1 MRELTK
7 GANVGL
13 AELSDDAGTVI
24 ASLSWSSNAG
34 DGDADVS
41 VLLLDARGKVRSDA
55 DFFYYNNPSADDG
68 SVQLLGKTPTD
79 SGSEDR
85 ISLDLTAVPADV
97 ERLVVAASRY
107 GGSRFGE
114 LDDLRMTVADRTG
127 EVLLGFSI
135 ADAGVESAFIFGEL
149 YRRGAEWKYR
159 AIGQG
164 YETGLAGLATDFG
177 IDVDDEGE
185 HEEEVE
191 EGAEGVEGGADAFVE
206 AVVEVGAGGVP
217 GSAPNTPHAAQPVP
231 QTLPHAVVP
240 EPVVPQALVPQAVAP
255 QAVSLPLQ
263 AIRSADGTDAALASG
278 GTDAAVAAPP
288 RRTRG
293 PRTAKKKV
301 TLPAVAKKS
310 LAENDAWR
318 PARLFPAP
326 SLKSDRER
334 EVRATSVLL
343 SVMAQVPEFGRRL
356 TAAFGAPAGRMQTF
370 TEVSLPHGDTPRR
383 PDGVIRVERAGKLW
397 TALVET
403 KTNGNGLKSEQVQ
416 NYMDIAARRR
426 YEAVITLSNDV
437 ALEGS
442 PLVDV
447 KTDGRRKHKVALWHL
462 SWAEV
467 AHQAHMLIRHEGVG
481 NAAHAWL
488 LQELLHYLQHENS
501 GCHGFQN
508 MGPSWVPVRNG
519 IDTETLSQDDPR
531 AVEVVESW
539 ERLIRQVCLRLG
551 GQLGQKA
558 LPVQRAP
565 RGTTPDSRRAALA
578 GQLCEQGRLTA
589 ELRVDGSPGAI
600 TITADLRTGKL
611 RTSVEIPV
619 PEGAYPLTSAK
630 RLMRQLTEAPA
641 DLHVETLVE
650 GQSGPRGTLERLRP
664 EPGDMLPKDGS
675 RIAGFRL
682 SLFKGMGG
690 SRGNAESGFI
700 RSVDDAVDRFHAHV
714 IAHLPQVPQA
724 ERRTARRSS
733 EPGTESGTGPEA
745 GRTAGRGAG
754 PAAGQEAG
762 RGTGPEAGQ
771 GAERG
776 AGPDRTPSG
785 PAALG
790 GPAAASEA
798 PVSA

>member
-1 MRELTK
+1 MREMTK

-13 AELSDDAGTVI
+13 ADLSEDAGSVI
-24 ASLSWSSNAG
+24 ASLSWSSSAG

-41 VLLLDARGKVRSDA
+41 VLLLGGNGKVRGDA
-55 DFFYYNNPSADDG
+55 DFFYYNNPSAADG

-79 SGSEDR
+79 GGSEDR
-85 ISLDLTAVPADV
+85 IGLDLTAVPEDV

-114 LDDLRMTVADRTG
+114 LDDLRMTVADRSG

-135 ADAGVESAFIFGEL
+135 TDASVESAFIFGEL
-149 YRRGAEWKYR
+149 YRRGTEWKYR

-185 HEEEVE
+185 NDGDGEEPP
-191 EGAEGVEGGADAFVE
+191 AADE
-206 AVVEVGAGGVP
+206 STGTPVVER
-217 GSAPNTPHAAQPVP
+217 PNVEQPPAQPVYAGRAPGPAPEVTPAVPRP
-231 QTLPHAVVP
+231 QTGETGA
-240 EPVVPQALVPQAVAP
+240 
-255 QAVSLPLQ
+255 
-263 AIRSADGTDAALASG
+263 
-278 GTDAAVAAPP
+278 AAPEAAPAPKRP
-288 RRTRG
+288 RA
-293 PRTAKKKV
+293 RTAKKKV
-301 TLPAVAKKS
+301 TLPALAVKS

-318 PARLFPAP
+318 AARLFPA
-326 SLKSDRER
+326 SNLKSDKER

-370 TEVSLPHGDTPRR
+370 TEVSLPHGETPKR

-403 KTNGNGLKSEQVQ
+403 KTNGNALKSEQVQ
-416 NYMDIAARRR
+416 NYMDIASRRA

-442 PLVDV
+442 PLVEV

-467 AHQAHMLIRHEGVG
+467 AHQAQMLIRHEGVG

-519 IDTETLSQDDPR
+519 IDEETLSQGDPR

-551 GQLGQKA
+551 GELGQKA
-558 LPVQRAP
+558 LPVQRTQ
-565 RGTTPDSRRAALA
+565 RGTTALSRRAAHA
-578 GQLCEQGRLTA
+578 DRLCEEGRLAA
-589 ELRVDGSPGAI
+589 ELRVDGSPGTI
-600 TITADLRTGKL
+600 TIVADLRTGKL

-630 RLMRQLTEAPA
+630 RLMRQLADAPA

-664 EPGDMLPKDGS
+664 EPGDVLPRDGS
-675 RIAGFRL
+675 RITGFRL
-682 SLFKGMGG
+682 SLFKSMGAT
-690 SRGNAESGFI
+690 RGNAETGFI
-700 RSVDDAVDRFHAHV
+700 RSVDNAVDHFHSHV
-714 IAHLPQVPQA
+714 IVHLAQA
-724 ERRTARRSS
+724 ERRTARRAAPAVPAQ
-733 EPGTESGTGPEA
+733 EPG
-745 GRTAGRGAG
+745 GAAV
-754 PAAGQEAG
+754 PA
-762 RGTGPEAGQ
+762 PM
-771 GAERG
+771 GA
-776 AGPDRTPSG
+776 
-785 PAALG
+785 
-790 GPAAASEA
+790 
-798 PVSA
+798 